1 METYKPFS
9 IERPPPS
16 RMALFPF
23 SILKTLK
30 GLKAVVL
37 DQKHLCFYFPFFI
50 PSLNNQTNICQKTV
64 QCMNESDC

>member
-1 METYKPFS
+1 METYKAFS
-9 IERPPPS
+9 IKRPQPS
-16 RMALFPF
+16 RMALLPF

-50 PSLNNQTNICQKTV
+50 PSLNNQTNICQKHSA
-64 QCMNESDC
+64 MYE